1 MTPPKETSTGPKQDE
16 TLSRPRESADR
27 SDQGMNTEVHKEG
40 QDHLKDN
47 VEFIRKFEQIS
58 TAEREKLWERA
69 RQWEK
74 DSNIPA
80 LRAAG
85 LSIDQIKKECPLER
99 HIILAAMVL
108 KRNPGTSELAF
119 KCDFNGNNF
128 AETELDVSDVMPAN
142 VLSVDILDENGKLIF
157 ENAKRGFK
165 QGSPGYFTE
174 PEGKRA
180 FLRNGFTLKVEETQS
195 AIALTHQQEGKQ
207 AYENAQKEE
216 IYISENSLKE
226 SIGDKV
232 REEAAKQGKDVYT
245 DKRFT
250 DTNLTGA
257 VREAA
262 AQGLVKDGKIDF
274 SGLGD
279 LIKQLVAQ
287 FGVIFSDL
295 TKQISSA
302 FDKKEDEKIANP
314 QPEQTGSNPQTPQED
329 RIPKQSDLPGPEQ
342 RENLPT
348 DSRDRRVVETARMYI
363 GSTEFRWP
371 DVAGGSLA
379 CVKVAS
385 TILHKAG
392 VEIPVVLGVDMT
404 KRLLLREQWEM
415 YKGPPQAGDVIIWG
429 KTPTRIVNGIAKPGH
444 GHIGIMTGSEFAV
457 HNKWNAKMPIEE
469 KATLN
474 SPRGVTFLRPP
485 HRSSNKIA

>member
-16 TLSRPRESADR
+16 RLNSPGDSVEAAD
-27 SDQGMNTEVHKEG
+27 GTINTEVHKEG
-40 QDHLKDN
+40 QDHLRDN

-58 TAEREKLWERA
+58 TAEREKLWEKA

-85 LSIDQIKKECPLER
+85 LTIDQIKKEGPLER
-99 HIILAAMVL
+99 HIILAAMIL
-108 KRNPGTSELAF
+108 KRNPGTSELSF
-119 KCDFNGNNF
+119 KCDFNGNAF
-128 AETELDVSDVMPAN
+128 AETELDVSDVMPSN
-142 VLSVDILDENGKLIF
+142 VLTVDILDADGKLVF

-180 FLRNGFTLKVEETQS
+180 FLRSGFTLKVKETQS
-195 AIALTHQQEGKQ
+195 AVALTHQKEGKQ

-216 IYISENSLKE
+216 VYISENSLKE

-245 DKRFT
+245 DKQFT

-295 TKQISSA
+295 TKQFGAA

-314 QPEQTGSNPQTPQED
+314 TSEQPGTTPQTPPED
-329 RIPKQSDLPGPEQ
+329 QAPKPSDLPGPED
-342 RENLPT
+342 REALPT
-348 DSRDRRVVETARMYI
+348 DPRDRRVVETARMYI
-363 GSTEFRWP
+363 GSTNFRGP

-379 CVKVAS
+379 CAKVAS

-392 VEIPVVLGVDMT
+392 VEIPVVLGVDMA
-404 KRLLLREQWEM
+404 KRLLLREHWEM

-429 KTPTRIVNGIAKPGH
+429 KTPTRIVNGVAKPGH
-444 GHIGIMTGSEFAV
+444 GHIGIMTGSEFVV
-457 HNKWNAKMPIEE
+457 HNKWDAKMPMEE

-474 SPRGVTFLRPP
+474 SPRGVMFLRPP
-485 HRSSNKIA
+485 HRASNKVA